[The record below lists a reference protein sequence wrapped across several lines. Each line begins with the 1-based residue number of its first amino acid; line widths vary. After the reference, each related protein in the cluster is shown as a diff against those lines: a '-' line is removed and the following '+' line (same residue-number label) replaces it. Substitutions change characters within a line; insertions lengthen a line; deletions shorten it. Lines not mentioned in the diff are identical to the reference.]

1 MIATGNCCP
10 YPRVITE
17 IQINSQPCKGINLTT
32 WHTQAWGHREWQQF
46 MMYTST
52 DTLWV
57 AWILSHCTPVKR
69 GKVSSNSLTNEATQF
84 RDSICLVCMSTQ
96 LKLGALNIKSD
107 HSPSFPS
114 NILHFFLI
122 APPGLE
128 LYQPFDHLAKPHRT
142 SIIRKWPYHEW
153 IPTTH
158 LLPIAYPT
166 KHSILSLCIFHR
178 GKQSGLVRVFL
189 VQLGFHQTPIL
200 KCTVRA

>member
-1 MIATGNCCP
+1 MSRMHE
-10 YPRVITE
+10 Y
-17 IQINSQPCKGINLTT
+17 TT
-32 WHTQAWGHREWQQF
+32 QT
-46 MMYTST
+46 
-52 DTLWV
+52 
-57 AWILSHCTPVKR
+57 C
-69 GKVSSNSLTNEATQF
+69 SLEP
-84 RDSICLVCMSTQ
+84 DDGSLIDLGGGYH
-96 LKLGALNIKSD
+96 LGALNIESD

-153 IPTTH
+153 ISTTR